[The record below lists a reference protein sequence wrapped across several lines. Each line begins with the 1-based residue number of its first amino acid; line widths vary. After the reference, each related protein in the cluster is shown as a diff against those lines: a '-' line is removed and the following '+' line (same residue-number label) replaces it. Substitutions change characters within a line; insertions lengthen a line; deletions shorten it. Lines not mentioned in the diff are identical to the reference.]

1 MMPTML
7 TAARTTPERLRPF
20 TRLQS
25 GATTLGAAER
35 PASGCDVAFTTV
47 RSAIDRGEGS
57 RAARREPIARSYH
70 LSQHSSRRITA
81 LMAELQQA
89 TVRASWAC
97 LFEEPTLLRVGHRLK
112 AGVCAELVVD
122 VVEMVAERLGGNAQL
137 AGDGRGIAAFGEELQ
152 DAELLLGERLDRCV
166 MGRVAG
172 KRNELS
178 GDVDHAVEP
187 LLVAPALIDVAF
199 QPHEESAS
207 RALVVEDDCGDIHP
221 DPAPRS
227 GADLQVEIGD
237 HAGRSVPATGR
248 RFCAPGER
256 AGAQRVACLEHLV
269 DVA

>member
-1 MMPTML
+1 MMPTTL

-25 GATTLGAAER
+25 GATTLGTAER

-47 RSAIDRGEGS
+47 RSAIDRGKGS
-57 RAARREPIARSYH
+57 GAAGREPIARSYH

-89 TVRASWAC
+89 TQRASWAG

-152 DAELLLGERLDRCV
+152 DAALLLGERLDRCV
-166 MGRVAG
+166 MGGVAG
-172 KRNELS
+172 ERDELS
-178 GDVDHAVEP
+178 GNLHHAVETF
-187 LLVAPALIDVAF
+187 LITPT
-199 QPHEESAS
+199 Q
-207 RALVVEDDCGDIHP
+207 
-221 DPAPRS
+221 
-227 GADLQVEIGD
+227 
-237 HAGRSVPATGR
+237 
-248 RFCAPGER
+248 
-256 AGAQRVACLEHLV
+256 V
-269 DVA
+269 DVALQT

>member
-47 RSAIDRGEGS
+47 RSAIDKGKGS

-70 LSQHSSRRITA
+70 LSQHSSQRIAA

-89 TVRASWAC
+89 TVRASWAG

-112 AGVCAELVVD
+112 AAVCAELVVD

-152 DAELLLGERLDRCV
+152 DAALLLGERLDRRV
-166 MGRVAG
+166 MGLVAG
-172 KRNELS
+172 ERNELS
-178 GDVDHAVEP
+178 RNLEHAVEP
-187 LLVAPALIDVAF
+187 LLVASALVDIAL
-199 QPHEESAS
+199 QPHEEPPS
-207 RALVVEDDCGDIHP
+207 RALVVEDD
-221 DPAPRS
+221 R
-227 GADLQVEIGD
+227 
-237 HAGRSVPATGR
+237 
-248 RFCAPGER
+248 
-256 AGAQRVACLEHLV
+256 
-269 DVA
+269 